1 MLGQRPFGCCVIG
14 TTFADAQQRARHIF
28 VFCQGV
34 VWRPT
39 EFLLAF
45 VANCTTIGQIMVDVA
60 RV

>member
-1 MLGQRPFGCCVIG
+1 MRNS
-14 TTFADAQQRARHIF
+14 ARVTSLF
-28 VFCQGV
+28 FCQGV
-34 VWRPT
+34 VWRPA